1 MSTAI
6 ILESLANGLAA
17 VFAAAGV
24 LHIVGPRWLI
34 ETYARWDYPARF
46 RLVAAVLDIAAATF
60 LLFPDIRAW
69 GITLAGIITF
79 FSVVALLDHKKY
91 VVAAYAMLLMA
102 ALVPAALSVPRADP
116 YLRPAVERP
125 VLLSVR

>member
-46 RLVAAVLDIAAATF
+46 RLVAAVLDIAAA
-60 LLFPDIRAW
+60 AW